1 MTNTALLVA
10 SESLPV
16 VDIDNTIFLQAI
28 LFLFLFV
35 VLHFLLFKPWL
46 EIRERRTARIGGALE
61 QAVSLRAT
69 ARESEAEYSER
80 LAKARDE
87 AIGLRSDRRREA
99 ETQEAEIVG
108 VARRE
113 AASALEAQKL
123 VLAEQTETA
132 RAELGG
138 RVDTLADDIA
148 QQILGRSA
156 S

>member
-1 MTNTALLVA
+1 MTNTALLAA

-16 VDIDNTIFLQAI
+16 VDVDNTIFLQAI

-46 EIRERRTARIGGALE
+46 EVKERRAKRIGGALE
-61 QAVSLRAT
+61 QADTLRAS
-69 ARESEAEYSER
+69 ARESEAEYMQR

-87 AIGLRSDRRREA
+87 AISLRSDHRRRAEHEEA
-99 ETQEAEIVG
+99 DIVG

-113 AASALEAQKL
+113 AASELEARKL
-123 VLAEQTETA
+123 VLAKQTEVA

-138 RVDTLADDIA
+138 RVDSLADDIA
-148 QQILGRSA
+148 QQILGRPA
-156 S
+156 